1 VLIPSIDLVKGRAV
15 RLRQGRE
22 LELVADE
29 DPRVLAERFGRV
41 GEIAVV
47 DVDAARGTGDNLTLV
62 EELCTLAPCRVG
74 GGIRDVERGQRLLH
88 AGARKLVIG
97 TRVEPEF
104 LSAFPSSRLIAA
116 VDARD
121 DRVVDH
127 AWEEEHRAETP
138 MERARRLEPHVGG
151 FLFTAVERS
160 GMRTGVDV
168 DRIRA
173 LREAVSKP
181 VTAAGGVRMVD
192 EIRLLDR
199 IGVDTQVGMALY
211 RGTFTPGQ
219 AFAGLMDFASG
230 AGRLATVIQDAR
242 DGRVLGVGDSTADTL
257 AEAID
262 KGSVAL
268 YAPGARRNG
277 GGPEEARLIRAEA
290 DRDHRALLFH
300 VVTTEGVAHWGKHSS
315 FGERPFSL
323 AALEA
328 VIAELATAQQEE
340 SYTGRLLADAVTRRA
355 KIIEEA
361 SELVAARTPAD
372 ARREA
377 ADVIFHLL
385 IDLAAHDVSWDSVIR
400 ELESRRRRP
409 SGE

>member
-1 VLIPSIDLVKGRAV
+1 MLIPSIDLVKGRAV

-22 LELVADE
+22 LELVADD
-29 DPRVLAERFGRV
+29 DPRTLAERFGRV

-47 DVDAARGTGDNLTLV
+47 DLDAARGTGDNLALV

-88 AGARKLVIG
+88 AGARKLVLG
-97 TRVEPEF
+97 TRIDPEF
-104 LSAFPSSRLIAA
+104 LSAFPPSRLIVA

-127 AWEEEHRAETP
+127 AWEERRSETP
-138 MERARRLEPHVGG
+138 VERARRLEPHVGG

-160 GMRTGVDV
+160 GMHMGVDV
-168 DRIRA
+168 ERIRA
-173 LREAVSKP
+173 LRKAVSKP
-181 VTAAGGVRMVD
+181 VTAAGGVRTVD

-199 IGVDTQVGMALY
+199 MGVDTQVGTALY

-219 AFAGLMDFASG
+219 AFASLMDFASG
-230 AGRLATVIQDAR
+230 AGGLVTVIQDMR

-262 KGSVAL
+262 TGTATL
-268 YAPGARRNG
+268 YAPGSVGSGAG
-277 GGPEEARLIRAEA
+277 AEDARLIRAEA
-290 DRDHRALLFH
+290 DRDRRALLFH
-300 VVTTEGVAHWGKHSS
+300 VVTAGPVAQWGNHSS

-328 VIAELATAQQEE
+328 VIAERAAAEQEE
-340 SYTGRLLADAVTRRA
+340 SYTRRLLADAVTRRA

-361 SELVAARTPAD
+361 SELVAARTAAD
-372 ARREA
+372 ARGEA

-385 IDLAAHDVSWDSVIR
+385 IDLAAHGVSWDSVIR
-400 ELESRRRRP
+400 ELASRRRRAP
-409 SGE
+409 SE